1 MRLAYDVSMRD
12 AMVAAWCALATA
24 CDGMC
29 LLSLAAFATATSAA
43 SPSPD
48 YAREARWA
56 REVEPSVVIGEPVY
70 LATPSQPRVLA
81 LYTEAADAKGGV
93 IVIHG
98 AGLHPDWGLIGGL
111 RTGLADAGFT
121 TLSVQMPV
129 LGADALR
136 DEYNAIIPQAVERI
150 GVAIAWLKSRGVRR
164 IAIVAH
170 SVGAAMSDAYLASPA
185 ERIDASVVIGMGMA
199 FEAAPRQPVLDV
211 EAQFD
216 FPQVRD
222 SALWRAAKLPR
233 DSCSRHVVIAGAD
246 HFMENRQKELV
257 AAIVPFLDRVLAGR
271 CAPV

>member
-1 MRLAYDVSMRD
+1 MRD

-24 CDGMC
+24 CDGMR

-43 SPSPD
+43 SLSPD

-56 REVEPSVVIGEPVY
+56 REIEPSVVIGEPVY
-70 LATPSQPRVLA
+70 LAAPSQPRVLA

-136 DEYNAIIPQAVERI
+136 DEYNAIIPQAIVQ
-150 GVAIAWLKSRGVRR
+150 RR
-164 IAIVAH
+164 YAARRRRSLTATH
-170 SVGAAMSDAYLASPA
+170 SDPSGGASTQISL
-185 ERIDASVVIGMGMA
+185 
-199 FEAAPRQPVLDV
+199 APR
-211 EAQFD
+211 ESS
-216 FPQVRD
+216 VR
-222 SALWRAAKLPR
+222 KL
-233 DSCSRHVVIAGAD
+233 A
-246 HFMENRQKELV
+246 
-257 AAIVPFLDRVLAGR
+257 
-271 CAPV
+271 